1 MSTADQDITIGQI
14 EHGETGHYVR
24 DNRRGPTGKIVRS
37 VLTSYDGSTLLIED
51 PVDDPIPPGQLRT
64 THLEPLNVKVVRF
77 HINWTQVG
85 MGLAHPLDVPAPHG
99 RYFRS
104 FALRW
109 GDHDQVSVSYTAAP
123 IHPI

>member
-1 MSTADQDITIGQI
+1 MAKIDQEITIGQI
-14 EHGETGHYVR
+14 DHGETGHYVR
-24 DNRRGPTGKIVRS
+24 DNRLGPTAKIVRS
-37 VLTSYDGSTLLIED
+37 VLTSDDGVTSLIED
-51 PVDDPIPPGQLRT
+51 PVGDPILAGQKRI

-85 MGLAHPLDVPAPHG
+85 MGLAHSVDVPAPHG

-109 GDHDQVSVSYTAAP
+109 GDHDQVSVQYTTAP
-123 IHPI
+123 V